1 MRAGQGAG
9 AQGNFAAIA
18 LQLIGGRRPLLAAAV
33 CTAGINILALT
44 GPAYMLLL
52 YDRVLPTHAGGQLL
66 TLSLLMLL
74 LYGLSARLDLA
85 RHEIFAGCARRADRR
100 LSTLLVKRMRPIAV
114 RDLDLVRAFLA
125 GQAPAA
131 LCDLPWMP
139 LYLGVMFLLHPLFG
153 LLASTGAVSLVA
165 CALVADH
172 RNSIPARA
180 AAQLA
185 ARRWALTASLDP
197 ASAQACRSWLVI
209 NAHLRDAQEAA
220 ARPTV
225 VSAAMLRALRPAL
238 QSAMLGL
245 GAYLV
250 MASICHPAEMLAA
263 SILLARAL
271 GPLETAIAHWRCLAA
286 ARASAA
292 QLYTLL
298 SADPEPARS
307 AQPKP
312 CTDTSATG
320 GRVQIVLRSR
330 NAYARRA
337 IGADAGARSTSSDL
351 RPTAE

>member
-1 MRAGQGAG
+1 MRAGQGAE
-9 AQGNFAAIA
+9 AQRNFAAFA
-18 LQLIGGRRPLLAAAV
+18 LQLIGGRRPLLAAAL
-33 CTAGINILALT
+33 CTAGVNVLALT

-52 YDRVLPTHAGGQLL
+52 YDRVLPAHAGGQLL
-66 TLSLLMLL
+66 ALTLLMLL
-74 LYGLSARLDLA
+74 LYGLTARLDLA
-85 RHEIFAGCARRADRR
+85 RHGIFAGCARRADRR

-114 RDLDLVRAFLA
+114 RDLDLVRAFLT

-153 LLASTGAVSLVA
+153 LLASTAAVSLIG
-165 CALVADH
+165 CALVAD
-172 RNSIPARA
+172 RRSAIPARA

-185 ARRWALTASLDP
+185 ARRWALVASLEP
-197 ASAQACRSWLVI
+197 ASAQACRSWLVL
-209 NAHLRDAQEAA
+209 NARLRDAQDAA

-225 VSAAMLRALRPAL
+225 VSAAVLRALRPSL

-250 MASICHPAEMLAA
+250 MTGACHPAAMLAA
-263 SILLARAL
+263 SIMLARAL
-271 GPLETAIAHWRCLAA
+271 GPLETAIAHWRSLAA
-286 ARASAA
+286 ARDSAA
-292 QLYTLL
+292 KLYALL
-298 SADPEPARS
+298 TASPEPAPHPP
-307 AQPKP
+307 QPKP
-312 CTDTSATG
+312 CTGASATV

-337 IGADAGARSTSSDL
+337 IGAGARSTSSGL